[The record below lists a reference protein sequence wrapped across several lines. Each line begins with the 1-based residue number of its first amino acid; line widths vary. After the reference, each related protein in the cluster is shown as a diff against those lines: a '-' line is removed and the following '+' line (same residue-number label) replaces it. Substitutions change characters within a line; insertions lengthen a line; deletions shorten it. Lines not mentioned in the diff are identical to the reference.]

1 MKRRQATIS
10 LAWRKY
16 IFPLL
21 IVGPYPKSV
30 LSLVKLKYALRDHRT
45 LDEKQWSYPR
55 VKF

>member
-1 MKRRQATIS
+1 MNRRPATIS

-21 IVGPYPKSV
+21 IVGPHPKSV

-45 LDEKQWSYPR
+45 LDERQGSYPC

>member
-1 MKRRQATIS
+1 MNRRPATIS

-21 IVGPYPKSV
+21 IVGPYPKNV

-45 LDEKQWSYPR
+45 LDERQGSYPW